1 MKKGFTLVELLAVI
15 IILGAIFAITFPL
28 VTDNIRKTEEK
39 AFNLQKE
46 QIIAAA
52 KDMVIKE
59 YVVIPDKQSITLYV
73 GELKRK
79 GLLPIKMINAKT
91 KLTIS
96 NESNVV
102 ISRENN
108 SYSYDVNIIDLE
120 EESTENNEN
129 APVIRLNGN
138 YVEYVEINTEY
149 VEKGGTAYSNTG
161 SPLTLNPPQI
171 KLNDNE
177 GGEIDTSKLGT
188 YKLIYSVTDKGL
200 TTTSIRTVVVRDT
213 IPPVIYFPEN
223 NIVKVSELN
232 GSYVGKGV
240 YAIDNSNEDNI
251 NVTYVSSLSNVPGKH
266 VILYTPK
273 DPSGNTTNAKRV
285 ITVVNLSLIHI

>member
-138 YVEYVEINTEY
+138 YVEYVEINTKY

-161 SPLTLNPPQI
+161 SSLILNSPQI
-171 KLNDNE
+171 KSNDNE

-213 IPPVIYFPEN
+213 IPPVIYFPED
-223 NIVKVSELN
+223 NIVKVSKVS
-232 GSYVGKGV
+232 GFDVRARV
-240 YAIDNSNEDNI
+240 YAIDNSGND
-251 NVTYVSSLSNVPGKH
+251 VTAIPLSSLSNVPGKH
-266 VILYTPK
+266 VILYTAK

-285 ITVVNLSLIHI
+285 ITVVND

>member
-177 GGEIDTSKLGT
+177 GGKIDTSKLGT

-213 IPPVIYFPEN
+213 IPPVISFPED
-223 NIVKVSELN
+223 NIVKVSKVS
-232 GSYVGKGV
+232 GFDVRARV
-240 YAIDNSNEDNI
+240 YAIDNSEND
-251 NVTYVSSLSNVPGKH
+251 VTAIPLSSLSNVPGKH
-266 VILYTPK
+266 VILYTAK

-285 ITVVNLSLIHI
+285 ITVVND

>member
-177 GGEIDTSKLGT
+177 VGEIDTSKLGT

-200 TTTSIRTVVVRDT
+200 TTTNIRTVVVRDT
-213 IPPVIYFPEN
+213 ISPVIYFPEN
-223 NIVKVSELN
+223 NIVKASEIS
-232 GSYVGKGV
+232 GFDVEEGV
-240 YAIDNSNEDNI
+240 YAIDNSKGDI
-251 NVTYVSSLSNVPGKH
+251 TVTHESSLSNIPGKY
-266 VILYTPK
+266 VILYTAK
-273 DPSGNTTNAKRV
+273 YPSGNTTNAKRV
-285 ITVVNLSLIHI
+285 ITVVND

>member
-200 TTTSIRTVVVRDT
+200 TTTNIRTVVVRDT
-213 IPPVIYFPEN
+213 IPPVIYFPED
-223 NIVKVSELN
+223 NIVKVSKVS
-232 GSYVGKGV
+232 GFDVRAGV
-240 YAIDNSNEDNI
+240 YAIDNSGND
-251 NVTYVSSLSNVPGKH
+251 VTATPVSSLSNVPGKH
-266 VILYTPK
+266 VILYTAK
-273 DPSGNTTNAKRV
+273 DSSGNTTNAKRV
-285 ITVVNLSLIHI
+285 ITVVND

>member
-161 SPLTLNPPQI
+161 SPLTLNPPQF

-200 TTTSIRTVVVRDT
+200 TTTNIRTVVVRDT
-213 IPPVIYFPEN
+213 ISPVIYFPEN
-223 NIVKVSELN
+223 NIVKASEIS
-232 GSYVGKGV
+232 GFDVEEGV
-240 YAIDNSNEDNI
+240 YAIDNSKGDI
-251 NVTYVSSLSNVPGKH
+251 TVTHESSLSNIPGKY
-266 VILYTPK
+266 VILYTAK

-285 ITVVNLSLIHI
+285 ITVVND

>member
-138 YVEYVEINTEY
+138 YVEYVEIDTKY

-161 SPLTLNPPQI
+161 SPLTLNSPQI

-177 GGEIDTSKLGT
+177 VDEIVTSQLGT
-188 YKLIYSVTDKGL
+188 YKLIYSATDDNNGL

-213 IPPVIYFPEN
+213 IPPVIYFPED

-232 GSYVGKGV
+232 GAYVKKGV
-240 YAIDNSNEDNI
+240 YAIDNSNIGI
-251 NVTYVSSLSNVPGKH
+251 NVTIVSSLSNVPGKH
-266 VILYTPK
+266 VILYTAK
-273 DPSGNTTNAKRV
+273 DSSGNTTNAKRV
-285 ITVVNLSLIHI
+285 ITVVND

>member
-15 IILGAIFAITFPL
+15 IILGAIFTITFPL

-161 SPLTLNPPQI
+161 SPLTLNSPQI

-177 GGEIDTSKLGT
+177 VDEIVTSQLGT
-188 YKLIYSVTDKGL
+188 YKLIYSATDDNNGL

-213 IPPVIYFPEN
+213 IPPVIYFPED

-232 GSYVGKGV
+232 GAYVKKGV
-240 YAIDNSNEDNI
+240 YAIDNSNEGI
-251 NVTYVSSLSNVPGKH
+251 KVTYVSSLSNVPGKH
-266 VILYTPK
+266 VILYTAK

-285 ITVVNLSLIHI
+285 ITVVND

>member
-161 SPLTLNPPQI
+161 SPLPLNSPQI

-177 GGEIDTSKLGT
+177 VDEIATSQLGT
-188 YKLIYSVTDKGL
+188 YKLIYSVTDKNNGL

-213 IPPVIYFPEN
+213 IPPVIYFPED

-232 GSYVGKGV
+232 GSYVEKGV
-240 YAIDNSNEDNI
+240 YAIDNSNEVD
-251 NVTYVSSLSNVPGKH
+251 VTHVSSLSNVPGKH
-266 VILYTPK
+266 VILYTAK

-285 ITVVNLSLIHI
+285 ITVVND

>member
-73 GELKRK
+73 GDLPRK

-266 VILYTPK
+266 VILYTAK

-285 ITVVNLSLIHI
+285 ITVVND

>member
-213 IPPVIYFPEN
+213 IPPVIYFPED
-223 NIVKVSELN
+223 NIVKVSKVS
-232 GSYVGKGV
+232 GFDVRARV
-240 YAIDNSNEDNI
+240 YAIDNSGND
-251 NVTYVSSLSNVPGKH
+251 VTAIPLSSLSNVPGKH
-266 VILYTPK
+266 VILYTAK

-285 ITVVNLSLIHI
+285 ITVVND

>member
-149 VEKGGTAYSNTG
+149 VEKSGTAYSNTG
-161 SPLTLNPPQI
+161 IPLKLNLQI
-171 KLNDNE
+171 KSNDN
-177 GGEIDTSKLGT
+177 GGEEIETSELGT
-188 YKLIYSVTDKGL
+188 YKLIYSATDKNGL
-200 TTTSIRTVVVRDT
+200 TTTSIRTVVVGDK
-213 IPPVIYFPEN
+213 IPPVIYFPED

-232 GSYVGKGV
+232 GSYVEEGV
-240 YAIDNSNEDNI
+240 YAIDNSNDKI
-251 NVTYVSSLSNVPGKH
+251 NVTCVSSLSNVPGKH
-266 VILYTPK
+266 VILYTAK
-273 DPSGNTTNAKRV
+273 DSSGNTTNAKRV
-285 ITVVNLSLIHI
+285 ITVVND

>member
-138 YVEYVEINTEY
+138 YVEYVEINTKY

-161 SPLTLNPPQI
+161 SSLILNSPQI
-171 KLNDNE
+171 KSNDNE

-213 IPPVIYFPEN
+213 IPPVIYFPED
-223 NIVKVSELN
+223 NIVKVSKVS
-232 GSYVGKGV
+232 GFDVRARV
-240 YAIDNSNEDNI
+240 YAIDNSNDKI
-251 NVTYVSSLSNVPGKH
+251 NVTPVSSLSNVPGKH
-266 VILYTPK
+266 VILYTAK
-273 DPSGNTTNAKRV
+273 DSSGNTTNAKRV
-285 ITVVNLSLIHI
+285 ITVVND

>member
-188 YKLIYSVTDKGL
+188 YKLIYSVTDKRL

-266 VILYTPK
+266 VILYTAK

-285 ITVVNLSLIHI
+285 ITVVND

>member
-171 KLNDNE
+171 KLMIMR
-177 GGEIDTSKLGT
+177 GE
-188 YKLIYSVTDKGL
+188 KLILQS
-200 TTTSIRTVVVRDT
+200 
-213 IPPVIYFPEN
+213 
-223 NIVKVSELN
+223 
-232 GSYVGKGV
+232 
-240 YAIDNSNEDNI
+240 
-251 NVTYVSSLSNVPGKH
+251 
-266 VILYTPK
+266 
-273 DPSGNTTNAKRV
+273 
-285 ITVVNLSLIHI
+285 

>member
-28 VTDNIRKTEEK
+28 VTDNTRKTEEK

-161 SPLTLNPPQI
+161 IPLKLNLQI
-171 KLNDNE
+171 KSNDN
-177 GGEIDTSKLGT
+177 GGEEIETSELGT
-188 YKLIYSVTDKGL
+188 YKLIYSATDKNGL

-213 IPPVIYFPEN
+213 IPPVIYFPED

-232 GSYVGKGV
+232 GSYVEEGV
-240 YAIDNSNEDNI
+240 YAIDNSNDKI
-251 NVTYVSSLSNVPGKH
+251 NVTCVSSLSNVPGKH
-266 VILYTPK
+266 VILYTAK

-285 ITVVNLSLIHI
+285 ITVVND

>member
-102 ISRENN
+102 ISRGNN

-200 TTTSIRTVVVRDT
+200 TTTNIRTVVVRDT

-223 NIVKVSELN
+223 NIVKVSELA
-232 GSYVGKGV
+232 GFLVEEGV
-240 YAIDNSNEDNI
+240 YAIDNSNKGI
-251 NVTYVSSLSNVPGKH
+251 NVTYVSSLSNTPGKH
-266 VILYTPK
+266 VILYTAK

-285 ITVVNLSLIHI
+285 ITVVND

>member
-161 SPLTLNPPQI
+161 SPLPLNSPQI

-177 GGEIDTSKLGT
+177 VDEIATSQLGT
-188 YKLIYSVTDKGL
+188 YKLIYSVTDKNNGL

-213 IPPVIYFPEN
+213 IPPVICFPED

-232 GSYVGKGV
+232 GSYVEKGV
-240 YAIDNSNEDNI
+240 YAIDNSNEVD
-251 NVTYVSSLSNVPGKH
+251 VTHVSSLSNVPGKH
-266 VILYTPK
+266 VILYTAK

-285 ITVVNLSLIHI
+285 ITVVND

>member
-15 IILGAIFAITFPL
+15 IILGAIFAITFSL

-39 AFNLQKE
+39 AFNFQKE

-161 SPLTLNPPQI
+161 SPLTLNSPQI

-177 GGEIDTSKLGT
+177 VDEIVTSQLGT
-188 YKLIYSVTDKGL
+188 YKLIYSATDDNNGL

-213 IPPVIYFPEN
+213 IPPVIYFPED

-232 GSYVGKGV
+232 GAYVKKGV
-240 YAIDNSNEDNI
+240 YAIDNSNIGI
-251 NVTYVSSLSNVPGKH
+251 NVTIVSSLSNVPGKH
-266 VILYTPK
+266 VILYTAK

-285 ITVVNLSLIHI
+285 ITVVND

>member
-15 IILGAIFAITFPL
+15 IILGAIFAITFSL

-39 AFNLQKE
+39 AFNFQKE

-161 SPLTLNPPQI
+161 SPLPLNSPQI

-177 GGEIDTSKLGT
+177 VDEIATSQLGT
-188 YKLIYSVTDKGL
+188 YKLIYSVTDKNNGL

-213 IPPVIYFPEN
+213 IPPVICFPED

-232 GSYVGKGV
+232 GSYVEKGV
-240 YAIDNSNEDNI
+240 YAIDNSNEVD
-251 NVTYVSSLSNVPGKH
+251 VTHVSSLSNVPGKH
-266 VILYTPK
+266 VILYTAK

-285 ITVVNLSLIHI
+285 ITVVND

>member
-161 SPLTLNPPQI
+161 IPLKLNLQI
-171 KLNDNE
+171 KSNDN
-177 GGEIDTSKLGT
+177 GGEEIETSELGT
-188 YKLIYSVTDKGL
+188 YKLIYSATDKNGL

-213 IPPVIYFPEN
+213 IPPVIYFPED

-232 GSYVGKGV
+232 GSYVEKGV
-240 YAIDNSNEDNI
+240 YAIDNSNDKI
-251 NVTYVSSLSNVPGKH
+251 NVTCVSSLSNVPGKH
-266 VILYTPK
+266 VILYTAK

-285 ITVVNLSLIHI
+285 ITVVND

>member
-59 YVVIPDKQSITLYV
+59 YVVIPDKQSVTLYV

-213 IPPVIYFPEN
+213 IPPVIYFPED
-223 NIVKVSELN
+223 NIVKVSKVS
-232 GSYVGKGV
+232 GFDVRARV
-240 YAIDNSNEDNI
+240 YAIDNSGND
-251 NVTYVSSLSNVPGKH
+251 VTAIPLSSLSNVPGKH
-266 VILYTPK
+266 VILYTAK

-285 ITVVNLSLIHI
+285 ITVVND

>member
-79 GLLPIKMINAKT
+79 GFLPIKMINAKT

-161 SPLTLNPPQI
+161 SSLPLNLQI
-171 KLNDNE
+171 KSNDND
-177 GGEIDTSKLGT
+177 GGEIYTSKLGT
-188 YKLIYSVTDKGL
+188 YKLIYSATDDNNGL

-232 GSYVGKGV
+232 GSYVEKGV
-240 YAIDNSNEDNI
+240 YAIDNSNIGI

-266 VILYTPK
+266 VILYTAK

-285 ITVVNLSLIHI
+285 ITVVND

>member
-200 TTTSIRTVVVRDT
+200 TTTNIRTVVVRDT

-232 GSYVGKGV
+232 GSYVEKGV
-240 YAIDNSNEDNI
+240 YAIDNSNEVD
-251 NVTYVSSLSNVPGKH
+251 VTHVSSLSNVPGKH
-266 VILYTPK
+266 VILYTAK

-285 ITVVNLSLIHI
+285 ITVVND

>member
-59 YVVIPDKQSITLYV
+59 YVVIPDKQSVTLYV

-108 SYSYDVNIIDLE
+108 SYSYYVNIIDLE

-213 IPPVIYFPEN
+213 IPPVISFPED
-223 NIVKVSELN
+223 NIVKVSKVSGFDVEER
-232 GSYVGKGV
+232 V
-240 YAIDNSNEDNI
+240 YAIDNSKGDI
-251 NVTYVSSLSNVPGKH
+251 TVTHESSLSNVPGKH
-266 VILYTPK
+266 VILYTAK

-285 ITVVNLSLIHI
+285 ITVVND

>member
-15 IILGAIFAITFPL
+15 IILGAIFAITFSL

-39 AFNLQKE
+39 AFNFQKE

-161 SPLTLNPPQI
+161 SPLPLNSPQI

-177 GGEIDTSKLGT
+177 VDEIATSQLGT
-188 YKLIYSVTDKGL
+188 YKLIYSVTDKNNGL

-213 IPPVIYFPEN
+213 IPPVINFPED

-232 GSYVGKGV
+232 GSYVEKGV
-240 YAIDNSNEDNI
+240 YAIDNSNEVD
-251 NVTYVSSLSNVPGKH
+251 VTHVSSLSNVPGKH
-266 VILYTPK
+266 VILYTAK

-285 ITVVNLSLIHI
+285 ITVVND

>member
-161 SPLTLNPPQI
+161 SPLPLNSPQI

-177 GGEIDTSKLGT
+177 VDEIVTSQLGT
-188 YKLIYSVTDKGL
+188 YKLIYSATDDNNGL

-213 IPPVIYFPEN
+213 IPPVIYFPED

-232 GSYVGKGV
+232 GAYVKKGV
-240 YAIDNSNEDNI
+240 YAIDNSNIGI
-251 NVTYVSSLSNVPGKH
+251 NVTLVSSLSNVPGKH
-266 VILYTPK
+266 VILYTAK
-273 DPSGNTTNAKRV
+273 DSSGNTTNAKRV
-285 ITVVNLSLIHI
+285 ITVVND

>member
-79 GLLPIKMINAKT
+79 GFLPIKMINAKT

-161 SPLTLNPPQI
+161 SSLPLNLQI
-171 KLNDNE
+171 KSNDNE
-177 GGEIDTSKLGT
+177 GGEIYTSKLGT
-188 YKLIYSVTDKGL
+188 YKLIYSATDDNNGL

-232 GSYVGKGV
+232 GSYVEKE
-240 YAIDNSNEDNI
+240 YM
-251 NVTYVSSLSNVPGKH
+251 L
-266 VILYTPK
+266 
-273 DPSGNTTNAKRV
+273 
-285 ITVVNLSLIHI
+285 LIIQI

>member
-200 TTTSIRTVVVRDT
+200 TTTNIRTVVVRDT
-213 IPPVIYFPEN
+213 ISPVIHFPEN
-223 NIVKVSELN
+223 NIVKASEIS
-232 GSYVGKGV
+232 GFDVEEGV
-240 YAIDNSNEDNI
+240 YAIDNSKGDI
-251 NVTYVSSLSNVPGKH
+251 TVTHESSLSNIPGKY
-266 VILYTPK
+266 VILYTAK

-285 ITVVNLSLIHI
+285 ITVVND

>member
-161 SPLTLNPPQI
+161 SSLPLNLQI
-171 KLNDNE
+171 KSNDNE
-177 GGEIDTSKLGT
+177 GGKIETSKLGT
-188 YKLIYSVTDKGL
+188 YKLIYSATDDNNGL

-213 IPPVIYFPEN
+213 IPPVIYFPED

-232 GSYVGKGV
+232 GSYVEKGV
-240 YAIDNSNEDNI
+240 YAIDNSNEVD
-251 NVTYVSSLSNVPGKH
+251 VTHVSSLSNVPGKH
-266 VILYTPK
+266 VILYTAK

-285 ITVVNLSLIHI
+285 ITVVND

>member
-138 YVEYVEINTEY
+138 YVEYVEINKEY

-161 SPLTLNPPQI
+161 SSLTLNPPQI

-200 TTTSIRTVVVRDT
+200 TTTNIRTVVVRDT
-213 IPPVIYFPEN
+213 ISPIIYFPEN
-223 NIVKVSELN
+223 NIVKVSEIS
-232 GSYVGKGV
+232 GFDVEEGV
-240 YAIDNSNEDNI
+240 YAIDNSKGYITVAHE
-251 NVTYVSSLSNVPGKH
+251 SSLSNIPGKY
-266 VILYTPK
+266 VILYTAK

-285 ITVVNLSLIHI
+285 ITVVND

>member
-59 YVVIPDKQSITLYV
+59 YVVIPDKQSIILYV

-161 SPLTLNPPQI
+161 SPLTLNLPQI

-200 TTTSIRTVVVRDT
+200 TTTNIRTVVVRDT
-213 IPPVIYFPEN
+213 ISPVIYFPEN
-223 NIVKVSELN
+223 NIVKASEIS
-232 GSYVGKGV
+232 GFDVEEGV
-240 YAIDNSNEDNI
+240 YAIDNSKGDI
-251 NVTYVSSLSNVPGKH
+251 TVTHESSLSNIPGKY
-266 VILYTPK
+266 VILYTAK

-285 ITVVNLSLIHI
+285 ITVVND

>member
-161 SPLTLNPPQI
+161 SPLPLNSPQI

-177 GGEIDTSKLGT
+177 VDEIVTSQLGT
-188 YKLIYSVTDKGL
+188 YKLIYSATDDNNGL

-213 IPPVIYFPEN
+213 IPPVIYFPED

-232 GSYVGKGV
+232 GAYVKKGV
-240 YAIDNSNEDNI
+240 YAIDNSNIGI
-251 NVTYVSSLSNVPGKH
+251 NVTIVSSLSNVPGKH
-266 VILYTPK
+266 VILYTAK

-285 ITVVNLSLIHI
+285 ITVVND

>member
-28 VTDNIRKTEEK
+28 VTDNIRKSEEK

-46 QIIAAA
+46 QIVAAA

-96 NESNVV
+96 NESTVV

-200 TTTSIRTVVVRDT
+200 TTTNIRTVVVRDT
-213 IPPVIYFPEN
+213 ISPVIYFPEN
-223 NIVKVSELN
+223 NIVKASKISGFDVEE
-232 GSYVGKGV
+232 GV
-240 YAIDNSNEDNI
+240 YAIDNSKGDI
-251 NVTYVSSLSNVPGKH
+251 TVTHESSLSNIPGKY
-266 VILYTPK
+266 VILYTAK

-285 ITVVNLSLIHI
+285 ITVVND

>member
-213 IPPVIYFPEN
+213 IPPVISFPED
-223 NIVKVSELN
+223 NIVKVSKVSGFDVEER
-232 GSYVGKGV
+232 V
-240 YAIDNSNEDNI
+240 YAIDNSKGDI
-251 NVTYVSSLSNVPGKH
+251 TVTHESSLSNVPGKH
-266 VILYTPK
+266 VILYTAK

-285 ITVVNLSLIHI
+285 ITVVND

>member
-129 APVIRLNGN
+129 APVIRLM
-138 YVEYVEINTEY
+138 
-149 VEKGGTAYSNTG
+149 
-161 SPLTLNPPQI
+161 
-171 KLNDNE
+171 
-177 GGEIDTSKLGT
+177 
-188 YKLIYSVTDKGL
+188 
-200 TTTSIRTVVVRDT
+200 
-213 IPPVIYFPEN
+213 VIM
-223 NIVKVSELN
+223 
-232 GSYVGKGV
+232 
-240 YAIDNSNEDNI
+240 
-251 NVTYVSSLSNVPGKH
+251 
-266 VILYTPK
+266 
-273 DPSGNTTNAKRV
+273 
-285 ITVVNLSLIHI
+285 

>member
-15 IILGAIFAITFPL
+15 IILGAIFTITFPL

-149 VEKGGTAYSNTG
+149 VEKGGTVYSNTG
-161 SPLTLNPPQI
+161 SPLTLNSPQI

-177 GGEIDTSKLGT
+177 VDEIVTSQLGT
-188 YKLIYSVTDKGL
+188 YKLIYSATDDNNGL

-213 IPPVIYFPEN
+213 IPPVIYFPED

-232 GSYVGKGV
+232 GAYVKKGV
-240 YAIDNSNEDNI
+240 YAIDNSNIGI
-251 NVTYVSSLSNVPGKH
+251 NVTIVSSLSNVPGKH
-266 VILYTPK
+266 VILYTAK
-273 DPSGNTTNAKRV
+273 DSSGNTTNAKRV
-285 ITVVNLSLIHI
+285 ITVVND

>member
-161 SPLTLNPPQI
+161 IPLELNLQI
-171 KLNDNE
+171 KSNDNE
-177 GGEIDTSKLGT
+177 GDKIETSKLGT
-188 YKLIYSVTDKGL
+188 YKLIYSVTDKNNGL

-213 IPPVIYFPEN
+213 IPPVIYFPED
-223 NIVKVSELN
+223 NIVKVSKVS
-232 GSYVGKGV
+232 GFDVKAGV
-240 YAIDNSNEDNI
+240 YAIDNSGND
-251 NVTYVSSLSNVPGKH
+251 VTVIPVSSLSNTLGKH
-266 VILYTPK
+266 VILYTAK
-273 DPSGNTTNAKRV
+273 DSSGNTTNAKRV
-285 ITVVNLSLIHI
+285 ITVVND

>member
-161 SPLTLNPPQI
+161 SPLTLNSPQI

-177 GGEIDTSKLGT
+177 VDEIVTSQLGT
-188 YKLIYSVTDKGL
+188 YKLIYSATDDNNGL

-213 IPPVIYFPEN
+213 IPPVIYFPED

-232 GSYVGKGV
+232 GAYVKKGV
-240 YAIDNSNEDNI
+240 YAIDNSNIGI
-251 NVTYVSSLSNVPGKH
+251 NVTIVSSLSNVPGKH
-266 VILYTPK
+266 VILYTAK

-285 ITVVNLSLIHI
+285 ITVVND

>member
-177 GGEIDTSKLGT
+177 VGEIDTSKLGT

-200 TTTSIRTVVVRDT
+200 TTTNIRTVVVRDT
-213 IPPVIYFPEN
+213 ISPVIYFPEN
-223 NIVKVSELN
+223 NIVKASEIS
-232 GSYVGKGV
+232 GFDVEEGV
-240 YAIDNSNEDNI
+240 YAIDNSKGD
-251 NVTYVSSLSNVPGKH
+251 
-266 VILYTPK
+266 
-273 DPSGNTTNAKRV
+273 
-285 ITVVNLSLIHI
+285 ITVTI